1 MLTCRPGGQAFKSL
15 LQQGFFYKLRS
26 GQPSLKKVPGNVE
39 ETKATGM
46 LLTTS
51 PSSVNSY
58 IKIWGKGG
66 GGVWQHHI
74 PNMPQ
79 SVGKGFFNWLC
90 FNTAFSIRNAFKW
103 SKKHTTRPIM
113 SQSSHML
120 KSDLTYMLMYS
131 VLPGN
136 PVEDQVS
143 NSGKKAG
150 WNSRWGQEKIIFP
163 SPLWQGWAL
172 FATERCWR
180 ICGILGQKVHRKPQY

>member
-66 GGVWQHHI
+66 SGSIIYLICLRVWERGSLI
-74 PNMPQ
+74 GC
-79 SVGKGFFNWLC
+79 VLILL
-90 FNTAFSIRNAFKW
+90 FSIRNAFKW

-143 NSGKKAG
+143 NWQKSWMEQQMRSGK
-150 WNSRWGQEKIIFP
+150 NHFS
-163 SPLWQGWAL
+163 
-172 FATERCWR
+172 
-180 ICGILGQKVHRKPQY
+180 

>member
-66 GGVWQHHI
+66 SGSIIYLICLRVWERGSLI
-74 PNMPQ
+74 GC
-79 SVGKGFFNWLC
+79 VLILL
-90 FNTAFSIRNAFKW
+90 FSIRNAFKW

-172 FATERCWR
+172 FPTERCWR